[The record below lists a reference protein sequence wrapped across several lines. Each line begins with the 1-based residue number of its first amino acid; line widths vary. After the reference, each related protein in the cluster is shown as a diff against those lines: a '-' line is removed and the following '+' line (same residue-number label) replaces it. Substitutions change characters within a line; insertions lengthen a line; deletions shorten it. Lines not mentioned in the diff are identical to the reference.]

1 MLNMFNI
8 SGRFPQPHAE
18 QRGRRNGLI
27 VHFGETFGAI
37 SSSLASLG
45 KSAIQILSAL
55 KVCCA
60 ASASCRARHAA
71 LAAMSAMTVRCAA
84 LVSRTS
90 SRSISVGASRIS
102 SNGASLK
109 WLNFDAAAGAGT
121 GSRQSPRRRR

>member
-8 SGRFPQPHAE
+8 SGRLPQPHAE
-18 QRGRRNGLI
+18 QRGRRNELI

-60 ASASCRARHAA
+60 ASASCRARH
-71 LAAMSAMTVRCAA
+71 R
-84 LVSRTS
+84 VSGD
-90 SRSISVGASRIS
+90 VGHDGEMRGVGLENEQPIDQC
-102 SNGASLK
+102 GCQPHQLQWRLPQMVK
-109 WLNFDAAAGAGT
+109 L
-121 GSRQSPRRRR
+121 